1 MIFDTV
7 NQMSNRF
14 TDYELMQIH
23 EIALKLQVIY
33 KALIARINNSGQ

>member
-1 MIFDTV
+1 MLNTV

-23 EIALKLQVIY
+23 EIALKLQEIY
-33 KALIARINNSGQ
+33 KSLIARIDNSPL